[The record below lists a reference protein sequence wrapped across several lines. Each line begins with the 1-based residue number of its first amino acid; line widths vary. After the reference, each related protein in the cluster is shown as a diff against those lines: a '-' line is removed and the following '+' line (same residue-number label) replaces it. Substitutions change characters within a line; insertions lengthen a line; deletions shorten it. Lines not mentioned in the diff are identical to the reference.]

1 MAKFEYTY
9 LSVDHNKDVM
19 DNHIEMLNAWGKD
32 GWELVSVVYPIE
44 ERLHGDR
51 SLVFFLRREILDS
64 PCEEER

>member
-19 DNHIEMLNAWGKD
+19 ENHIEMLNEWGNR

-44 ERLHGDR
+44 ERLHGDH
-51 SLVFFLRREILDS
+51 SLVFFLRREISDS
-64 PCEEER
+64 SEEDC